1 MRGPHGQ
8 HRKGR
13 FGEGRQNKQATL
25 SDTHPFRFVTSKV
38 LVANVIQIQIQIQFQ
53 GGMQIQIRIQIKMK
67 YTGNSLTST
76 HLYLTKCTKKWNQ
89 MFEGDLFQTSASPPK
104 DTTSSNIDFVTEKN
118 LDGAGCLNWDSI
130 PRNVSE
136 EITVDGC
143 VIKHFPEK
151 DLCWRHFSGQNSI

>member
-53 GGMQIQIRIQIKMK
+53 GGMQIQIRISREFLNILAGFCCQF
-67 YTGNSLTST
+67 ST
-76 HLYLTKCTKKWNQ
+76 LKPIGLILILIRFVLIVSIIYLQ
-89 MFEGDLFQTSASPPK
+89 
-104 DTTSSNIDFVTEKN
+104 
-118 LDGAGCLNWDSI
+118 
-130 PRNVSE
+130 
-136 EITVDGC
+136 
-143 VIKHFPEK
+143 
-151 DLCWRHFSGQNSI
+151 